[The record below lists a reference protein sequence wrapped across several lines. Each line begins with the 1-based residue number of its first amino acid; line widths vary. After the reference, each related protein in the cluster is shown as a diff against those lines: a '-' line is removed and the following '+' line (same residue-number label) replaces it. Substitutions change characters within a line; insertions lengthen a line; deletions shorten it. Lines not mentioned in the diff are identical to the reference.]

1 MTTTTRRIVELAA
14 SALIVL
20 NLLDAMFTLVWIK
33 SGVATEGNPFMDQAM
48 AHGALGFMVIK
59 LALVSLGVL
68 LLWRLRHRRA
78 AATALVASAIAYS
91 SILILHL
98 SAVPQLVATLH

>member
-1 MTTTTRRIVELAA
+1 MTMSRRHVELAA
-14 SALIVL
+14 GALIVL
-20 NLLDAMFTLVWIK
+20 NLLDAIFTLVWIK
-33 SGVATEGNPFMDQAM
+33 SGVASEGNPIMSQAM
-48 AHGALGFMVIK
+48 AHGAVGFMAIK
-59 LALVSLGVL
+59 LALVSLAVL

-91 SILILHL
+91 SILLLHL